1 VKTELEGLF
10 VAVWDGDGA
19 EFLVD
24 PINNPKGLG
33 IAALVRRAGGE
44 ATPEWAYEAFT
55 KGWSEEIT
63 DYRQGFKRQ
72 HLPLMRLRLTLEAEP
87 LTDEEAERVWT
98 ARQGTGED
106 RG

>member
-1 VKTELEGLF
+1 MKTELEGVF
-10 VAVWDGDGA
+10 VAVWDNDGA

-44 ATPEWAYEAFT
+44 AAPEWAYEAFT
-55 KGWSEEIT
+55 KGWGEEIT

-72 HLPLMRLRLTLEAEP
+72 HLPLARLRLTLEVEP
-87 LTDEEAERVWT
+87 LTDEELERVWPT
-98 ARQGTGED
+98 DRATDTD

>member
-1 VKTELEGLF
+1 MKTELEGVF
-10 VAVWDGDGA
+10 VAVWDNDGA

-44 ATPEWAYEAFT
+44 SAPEWAYEAFT
-55 KGWSEEIT
+55 KGWGEEIT
-63 DYRQGFKRQ
+63 AYRQDFKRQ
-72 HLPLMRLRLTLEAEP
+72 HLPLMRLRLTLEVEP
-87 LTDEEAERVWT
+87 ITDEEAERVW
-98 ARQGTGED
+98 AERQGNEED